1 MKNITNLFYKM
12 FTDSQFSEIRNYL
25 LSKKL
30 PIDILIEV
38 NDHFISQISDLQRE
52 ENLSYED
59 AFEKTKESWKDEL
72 KIEFSFFGDNE
83 SKIIKRIKKK
93 QNIEFLTKT
102 LKIYL
107 PFLISSFLLAN
118 FSNINI
124 FKIFNTSIFIAVL
137 VIPIIIQFYYFKD
150 FQLAKNYK
158 KNQLNT
164 MQSINSFGSI
174 AIMYIFLFSKDLLKK
189 SEQFFYIISGN
200 YRRILD
206 IDQRNAT
213 LLCVMIYLII
223 FWFIF
228 LILKQISFIKK
239 VKEVKPFLKQL

>member
-1 MKNITNLFYKM
+1 MLSETQL
-12 FTDSQFSEIRNYL
+12 SEIRNYL

-38 NDHFISQISDLQRE
+38 NDHFVSQINDLQRE

-213 LLCVMIYLII
+213 LLCVVIYLII